1 MYNMGWCAK
10 VAKSMC
16 PCQDAWD
23 AEEKPLFFSGLPLHF
38 IAFCAVGCYP
48 FTILTTY
55 S

>member
-23 AEEKPLFFSGLPLHF
+23 AEEKPLSFFQAYLYTLLRFVPWVVTRLQF
-38 IAFCAVGCYP
+38 
-48 FTILTTY
+48 
-55 S
+55 